1 EGPGCL
7 PCSPR
12 KMSSREESGTVPA
25 LGVDDGV
32 VAAGAVG
39 LGRLGGLVVVPAAA
53 VGEITEGEPAARR
66 QGHRGAAAP
75 AGWRQLSMPRTHQ
88 TQRCRRDSLPIKPT
102 KPGPPPLPTTQAPG
116 VPVLAVDTDHHHGWA
131 ELLDFVIVTFMGP

>member
-1 EGPGCL
+1 MCL
-7 PCSPR
+7 L
-12 KMSSREESGTVPA
+12 

-39 LGRLGGLVVVPAAA
+39 LERLGGLVVVPAAA
-53 VGEITEGEPAARR
+53 VGEIAEGEPAARR

-75 AGWRQLSMPRTHQ
+75 AGWRQLSMPRTYQ
-88 TQRCRRDSLPIKPT
+88 TQRCRRDSLPIKST
-102 KPGPPPLPTTQAPG
+102 RPGQPATRPTQAPG

-131 ELLDFVIVTFMGP
+131 ELLDSVIVSFMGP